1 MKQKQISVDKVYKLT
16 KSEAPLS
23 FMIPTRHTAQ
33 FPLLYFDEETNTNRA
48 LRYARNQKTPFE
60 DEQDGNVILEPIIF
74 EDGFLT
80 VPRTNPVLQQFLYY
94 HPLNGVKFIEVNEE
108 KDAAAEIEKLN
119 YEVDALIAAREMN
132 IEQIEMVSRVLFN
145 KDVTKVTTA
154 ELKRDILVYAKNY
167 PIQLLEIVND
177 PSLKLQSTVSL
188 FFDKGFRKGVY
199 EVNSSNYNDTL
210 NMLST
215 KIRNEVASRNN
226 LKHYNMLKEYRNMI
240 MNKLTE
246 VIKLKQI

>member
-1 MKQKQISVDKVYKLT
+1 MKKQTASVDKVYKLT

-23 FMIPTRHTAQ
+23 FMIPTRHTSQ

-94 HPLNGVKFIEVNEE
+94 HPLNGVKFVEVNEE

-188 FFDKGFRKGVY
+188 FFDKGLLTFRKNQK
-199 EVNSSNYNDTL
+199 EVWFNTSTNKNKMLNIPFGEDAMAIVSSFFQSDDGLESYKVL
-210 NMLST
+210 
-215 KIRNEVASRNN
+215 E
-226 LKHYNMLKEYRNMI
+226 
-240 MNKLTE
+240 KL
-246 VIKLKQI
+246 L